1 MEEATDFEETGE
13 GLDEANAFE
22 AAVAD
27 HTTTL
32 EEAVAELNSRSTP
45 VDAIRAKAA
54 VAKHVKVLR
63 EAPLLDRGV
72 GAAGEPQ
79 PASPG
84 TVEDLVWH
92 HEAQVAKAVADAAEA
107 EMAET
112 AVVEAIDE
120 AIVKAVAVV
129 AKDEAIGEDVA
140 EDVAKNVEGVVK
152 ATSEVYKV
160 YLWMT
165 WLEFLEYRSIQP
177 SGHLY
182 LSTGTLRTN
191 WSYSVY
197 IFSKLKPVRRTLE
210 DLSVSIEILIGSPYR
225 PTGVTYGR
233 AAGCM
238 AAWWRSRFARSQNSR
253 RLGLTAVVKMRTAF
267 GYALFRFLSRRF
279 A

>member
-1 MEEATDFEETGE
+1 M
-13 GLDEANAFE
+13 
-22 AAVAD
+22 AD

-32 EEAVAELNSRSTP
+32 EEAVAKLNTRSTS
-45 VDAIRAKAA
+45 VDITRVKAA

-63 EAPLLDRGV
+63 EAPLLDPGA

-120 AIVKAVAVV
+120 AIAKAVAVV

-152 ATSEVYKV
+152 ATSEVYKG

-165 WLEFLEYRSIQP
+165 WLEFLEYRSIP
-177 SGHLY
+177 LLGHLY

-191 WSYSVY
+191 WNY
-197 IFSKLKPVRRTLE
+197 PVRL
-210 DLSVSIEILIGSPYR
+210 L
-225 PTGVTYGR
+225 
-233 AAGCM
+233 
-238 AAWWRSRFARSQNSR
+238 
-253 RLGLTAVVKMRTAF
+253 
-267 GYALFRFLSRRF
+267 
-279 A
+279 